1 MGEVEV
7 SQAQPDQQPGQLE
20 SHLTLHWF
28 ALKTREGKI
37 MELLRFAYQVY
48 ISISHLNCAW
58 LALMVSL
65 VRIIEVRPNI
75 SITGHS

>member
-1 MGEVEV
+1 
-7 SQAQPDQQPGQLE
+7 
-20 SHLTLHWF
+20 
-28 ALKTREGKI
+28 
-37 MELLRFAYQVY
+37 MELARFAYQVY

-75 SITGHS
+75 SITGHSRAFMAVHISHEVLQ